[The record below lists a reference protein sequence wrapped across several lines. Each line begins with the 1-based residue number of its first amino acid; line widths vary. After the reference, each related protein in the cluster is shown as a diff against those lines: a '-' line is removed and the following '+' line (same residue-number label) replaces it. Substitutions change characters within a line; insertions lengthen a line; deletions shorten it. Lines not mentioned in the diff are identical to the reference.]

1 MNSADQPSPPE
12 TPQPAPTVWVQSLSR
27 AIWLAVWLRKLVV
40 LILGCSVVAVGV
52 VMIVTP
58 GPAIVVIPAGIAIL
72 ATEFFWAKRLLGWV
86 RERIS
91 RRLNSTAKTPDPP

>member
-1 MNSADQPSPPE
+1 MNPTDHSSSPESQQPPPR
-12 TPQPAPTVWVQSLSR
+12 VWVHSLPR

-72 ATEFFWAKRLLGWV
+72 ATEFFWAKRLLAWV
-86 RERIS
+86 RERIT